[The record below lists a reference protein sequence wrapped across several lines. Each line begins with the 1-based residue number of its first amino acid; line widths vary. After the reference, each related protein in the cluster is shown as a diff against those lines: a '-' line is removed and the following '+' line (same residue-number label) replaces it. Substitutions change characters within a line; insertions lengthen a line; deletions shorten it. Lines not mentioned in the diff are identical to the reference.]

1 MKTYGVNLPKIKKPK
16 VQSVKMPKLQG
27 PKLPSLS
34 FGGKKSKSGGADYYT
49 KIFR

>member
-16 VQSVKMPKLQG
+16 VQSVKM